1 VPTFL
6 TPLDLTGNEL
16 RQAVI
21 QNLPTDPATF
31 LVPGRLWYD
40 TGAGVLK
47 YRAASTTV
55 SLPAYTADVP
65 LSLFDAN
72 TILKADTDNTP
83 TALTVAA
90 STILGRA
97 AAGGIDALT
106 PAAARTVLGLGSLAT
121 LSAIGSAEIT
131 DGAITNLD
139 VNAAAGIALSKL
151 ATDPLARANH
161 TGSQL
166 AATISN
172 FDTAVRAN
180 RLDQMAAPTASV
192 AMGGQLLTGLA
203 TPLAATDAAT
213 KAYADS
219 VATGLDVKASV
230 RAGASTNIT
239 LASPGAAIDGVT
251 MVAGDRVLLMGQ
263 TAPAENGIW
272 VWNAAASAM
281 TRATDAD
288 TSAEVTPGLFTFVEE
303 GTTNADR
310 GFVLTTNAPI
320 TLGTTGLA
328 FTQFSGGAG
337 MVGTAN
343 RITVSGST
351 IDISAAYVGQAS
363 ITTTGTIAAGTWQA
377 TPVGVAYG
385 GTGGATAAAAKTNL
399 GFLTRATITPSPT
412 FGNGVA
418 TSFTL
423 THNLGTNDVLV
434 ELYDTTTFQTVYAD
448 VVRTSANVVTVSGFT
463 TAPATNAVRAVI
475 IG

>member
-1 VPTFL
+1 MPTFL

-55 SLPAYTADVP
+55 ALPAYTADVP
-65 LSLFDAN
+65 LALFNAN
-72 TILKADTDNTP
+72 TILKADVDDTP
-83 TALTVAA
+83 TPLTVAA

-139 VNAAAGIALSKL
+139 INAAAGIALSKL

-166 AATISN
+166 ASTISN

-180 RLDQMAAPTASV
+180 RLDQMATPTASV

-230 RAGASTNIT
+230 RVASSVDVN
-239 LASPGAAIDGVT
+239 LAAPPATIDGVT
-251 MVAGDRVLLMGQ
+251 MATGDRVLCMGQ
-263 TAPAENGIW
+263 AAPATNGIFTY
-272 VWNAAASAM
+272 AAGGM
-281 TRATDAD
+281 LRATDAD
-288 TSAEVTPGLFTFVEE
+288 SSAEVTPGMFTFVEE

-320 TLGTTGLA
+320 VLNTTALV

-337 MVGTAN
+337 MAGTAN
-343 RITVSGST
+343 RITVTGST
-351 IDISAAYVGQAS
+351 IDIAATYTGQTS
-363 ITTTGTIAAGTWQA
+363 ITTVGTITAGTW
-377 TPVGVAYG
+377 TGTDVAVADG
-385 GTGGATAAAAKTNL
+385 GTGASTAAGAKTNL
-399 GFLTRATITPSPT
+399 GFLTRATITASPT

-423 THNLGTNDVLV
+423 THSLGTNDVLV

-448 VVRTSANVVTVSGFT
+448 VVRTSTNVVTVSGFT
-463 TAPATNAVRAVI
+463 TPPATNAIRAVI